1 MNFEGMSLKK
11 AFWRFVWPSVVAQ
24 WIFALYTMVDGMF
37 VARGVSEV
45 ALSAVNIASPFVNFM
60 FSVSILFA
68 VGTSTIVAIYLGQGK
83 HKEANQAY
91 TQNLVVSGGISLIMM
106 AAVWLCLD
114 PLVLFLGATESTV
127 EYVRHYILSILPFA
141 WFFIS
146 SYTFETL
153 VKTDGFPRYAII
165 AVTMGALT
173 NCVLDY
179 LFVMVFHWG
188 VPGAG
193 VATGIS
199 QMVPVFFYLKHFL
212 GPKATIRIARPDWS
226 FGQFCRVVKIGLSSG
241 LTELSAGFTVFMF
254 NHAILRYIGEQGI
267 VSYTIIAYV
276 NTIVVMSMVGIAQG
290 IQPLI
295 SFYYGRGDRPV
306 CGKLL
311 RYAVAASVGVAAGA
325 FTVSMAGAGWLVDVF
340 ISENLESLRVYSTSV
355 FRIFSISF
363 LVVGF
368 NIVGSGYFT
377 AIERPRESLTISLGR
392 GMIIIAASLAGCIA
406 LAGGEGIWWAPTVSE
421 LACLGITI
429 LLVYRYGRQQNRS
442 CRKGTGEEK
451 KREAVME

>member
-1 MNFEGMSLKK
+1 MNFEGVSLKK
-11 AFWRFVWPSVVAQ
+11 SFWRFVWPSVLAQ

-45 ALSAVNIASPFVNFM
+45 ALSAVNIASPFVNFL

-68 VGTSTIVAIYLGQGK
+68 VGTSTIVAIFLGQGK
-83 HKEANQAY
+83 HREANQAN
-91 TQNLVVSGGISLIMM
+91 TQNLAVSGLIALMIM

-114 PLVLFLGATESTV
+114 PLVMFLGATESTV
-127 EYVRHYILSILPFA
+127 GYVRQYILSILPFT

-153 VKTDGFPRYAII
+153 VKTDGYPRFAAI
-165 AVTMGALT
+165 AVTTGALT

-188 VPGAG
+188 IGGAG

-199 QMVPVFFYLKHFL
+199 QMLTVFLYLRHFL
-212 GPKATIRIARPDWS
+212 SEKATIRFAKPDWN

-254 NHAILRYIGEQGI
+254 NHAILRCIGEQGI

-295 SFYYGRGDRPV
+295 SFYYGKGQQEACNR
-306 CGKLL
+306 LL
-311 RYAVAASVGVAAGA
+311 RYAVTTAVGMAGTA
-325 FTVSMAGAGWLVDVF
+325 FLASMAGADGMVSLF
-340 ISENLESLRVYSTSV
+340 ISKNLESLREYSAAV
-355 FRIFSISF
+355 FRIFSLSF
-363 LVVGF
+363 LVLGF
-368 NIVGSGYFT
+368 NIVGAGYFT
-377 AIERPRESLTISLGR
+377 AIERPKESLVISLGR
-392 GMIIIAASLAGCIA
+392 GMVIMAGALAGCIA
-406 LAGGEGIWWAPTVSE
+406 LAGGRGIWWAPTVSE
-421 LACLGITI
+421 TVCLGITLI
-429 LLVYRYGRQQNRS
+429 LV
-442 CRKGTGEEK
+442 CRHIMRETAMTGAP
-451 KREAVME
+451 RGAAAPVMEES